1 MLIVD
6 AWSEPNPN
14 RYGSIDRRVAMGK
27 ISYAIAGSLVF
38 AGLESGAASAD
49 AVDVI
54 SSPDDSFNT
63 YYSII
68 PDQSA
73 SLDPRLVL
81 VDVSDR
87 T

>member
-1 MLIVD
+1 LLIVD
-6 AWSEPNPN
+6 AWSEPNLN
-14 RYGSIDRRVAMGK
+14 RYGPIDRRLAMGK
-27 ISYAIAGSLVF
+27 ISYVIAGSLVF
-38 AGLESGAASAD
+38 AGLEPGAASAKTVD
-49 AVDVI
+49 AI
-54 SSPDDSFNT
+54 SSPDDSYNT
-63 YYSII
+63 YNII